1 MTDVFAT
8 DPAGGRGRWIVAL
21 NGHSDAYATF
31 EGGDARIAIHGTSD
45 PSSVG
50 ASRSNGCVRLAD
62 GPLDQLRAAVPP
74 GTPVVVH

>member
-1 MTDVFAT
+1 V
-8 DPAGGRGRWIVAL
+8 VAL
-21 NGHSDAYATF
+21 DGHSDAYATF

-50 ASRSNGCVRLAD
+50 QSVSNGCVRIAD
-62 GPLDQLRAAVPP
+62 GPLDQLRGAVPL